1 METKRCPRQQK
12 THHPCA
18 VASVKGAERGWCFE
32 VSLMQLQTF
41 HNDKPQIS
49 EFLKFD
55 AMCFG
60 FGKANVSP
68 KSFSSHES
76 TDVSKGNCENM
87 IQRTVMLKDKGF
99 HTNPLPRKNLYVIE
113 ATLVLECSWRILNS
127 QSYERFWTLHG
138 SHVGIGWKHR
148 SSATGPPQLASY
160 NAKQIHLNHNVTTA
174 KRKCGNTLRIFG
186 CIDWLLVPK
195 KHGGCFINHLL
206 VKFCE

>member
-68 KSFSSHES
+68 KPFSSHES

-138 SHVGIGWKHR
+138 SHVGIGWNKWPGLSLETSKQCHWA
-148 SSATGPPQLASY
+148 SST
-160 NAKQIHLNHNVTTA
+160 
-174 KRKCGNTLRIFG
+174 
-186 CIDWLLVPK
+186 
-195 KHGGCFINHLL
+195 CF
-206 VKFCE
+206 V